1 MICSLSLHQTAVLS
15 GGAAY
20 RMGLFVC
27 MWLFLLFLITCQYLI
42 TGDILCK
49 NRLDFSLNE
58 KNKRS
63 FNTGPVPSHDNLLEL
78 SSLPPAPFNPHHSLL
93 F

>member
-20 RMGLFVC
+20 RMGLCVC

-49 NRLDFSLNE
+49 NRPDFSLNE

-63 FNTGPVPSHDNLLEL
+63 FNTGPVSVTLWGVSCNQLYEKE
-78 SSLPPAPFNPHHSLL
+78 NI
-93 F
+93 